1 VGAVSQPAS
10 VETVVI
16 PQSKD
21 IGGFGVRRAL
31 PSAKRRM
38 VGPFV
43 FLDEMGPADFAP
55 GAGMDVRPH
64 PHIGLATLTYLLDGA
79 LFHRDSLGHAQEI
92 TPGAVNLMIAGRGIV
107 HSERSPPEFRA
118 AGGRMRGLQLWMGLP
133 QKFEETDPGFE
144 HHPRDVLPTLEGEG
158 FRLRLAIG
166 TLHGL
171 SAPPTTFSTCFF
183 ADIAIDQ
190 GAAYEFGDNH
200 EERALYVISG
210 EIEIEGALFP
220 AGELVVI
227 RPGVPVAVRA
237 RTASRFAALG
247 GDALDGPRF
256 LWWNFVSSRRERIFA
271 ARAAWEAGH
280 FKSIEGDPEFI
291 PAPELK
297 AL

>member
-1 VGAVSQPAS
+1 MSQPAS

-16 PQSKD
+16 PQTRD

-55 GAGMDVRPH
+55 GTGMDVRPH

-79 LFHRDSLGHAQEI
+79 LFHRDSLGNAQEI
-92 TPGAVNLMIAGRGIV
+92 APGAVNLMVAGRGIV
-107 HSERSPPEFRA
+107 HSERSPQKFRA
-118 AGGRMRGLQLWMGLP
+118 AGGKMHGLQFWIGLP

-144 HHPRDVLPTLEGEG
+144 HHGRETLPTLEGDG

-171 SAPPTTFSTCFF
+171 QAPPTTFSTCFL
-183 ADIAIDQ
+183 ADVALDE
-190 GAAYEFGDNH
+190 GPTYELSAEH
-200 EERALYVISG
+200 EERAFYLLSG
-210 EIEIEGALFP
+210 EIEIDGTAFP
-220 AGELVVI
+220 AGQLVVI
-227 RPGVPVAVRA
+227 RPGAPVALRA
-237 RTASRFAALG
+237 KKPSRLAALG

-256 LWWNFVSSRRERIFA
+256 LWWNFVSSNRERIFR

>member
-1 VGAVSQPAS
+1 MSQPAS

-16 PQSKD
+16 PQAKD

-31 PSAKRRM
+31 PSPKRRM

-55 GAGMDVRPH
+55 GTGMDVRPH

-92 TPGAVNLMIAGRGIV
+92 APGAVNLMVAGRGIV
-107 HSERSPPEFRA
+107 HSERSPPAFRA
-118 AGGRMRGLQLWMGLP
+118 AGGKMRGLQFWIGLP
-133 QKFEETDPGFE
+133 KKFEETDPGFE
-144 HHPRDVLPTLEGEG
+144 HHGSEALPTLAGEG

-171 SAPPTTFSTCFF
+171 RAPATTFSTCFL
-183 ADIAIDQ
+183 ADVALDQ
-190 GAAYEFGDNH
+190 GAIYELGADH
-200 EERALYVISG
+200 EERALYLLSG
-210 EIEIEGALFP
+210 EIEIDGTSFP

-227 RPGVPVAVRA
+227 RPGAAVALRA
-237 RTASRFAALG
+237 KTPSRFAALG
-247 GDALDGPRF
+247 GEAMDGPRF
-256 LWWNFVSSRRERIFA
+256 LWWNLVSSNRERIFA

-280 FKSIEGDPEFI
+280 LGSIAGDPEFI